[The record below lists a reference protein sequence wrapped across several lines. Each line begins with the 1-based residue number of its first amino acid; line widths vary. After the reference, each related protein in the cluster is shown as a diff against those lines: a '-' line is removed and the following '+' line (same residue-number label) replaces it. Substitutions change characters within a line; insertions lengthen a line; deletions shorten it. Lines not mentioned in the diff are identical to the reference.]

1 MGSLILPYTG
11 PRVNKTMSDTL
22 KRFLPDIIRTRVTYT
37 GQKRGTKF

>member
-1 MGSLILPYTG
+1 MRSLILPYTG
-11 PRVNKTMSDTL
+11 PRVSDTL